1 MFSYPLPLTLT
12 IVEQMHGAQ
21 YFMKLG
27 LRSAYNLERIRAGN
41 EWKTAFFMNTGHIT
55 SVS

>member
-12 IVEQMHGAQ
+12 IVEQMHGEQ
-21 YFMKLG
+21 YFTKLG